1 MNKKLIIT
9 LIKTVLPLFLGAYLI
24 WHSFTSMSSKDENQF
39 YKAIN
44 DANYLYI
51 VLGLLISVVAFF
63 SRAYRWKYALEPL
76 GYKTKFWHRY
86 HAIMIGYLINLTIPR
101 AGEASRAA
109 MLYRSDEV
117 PFSTSFGTIIAER
130 AVDFVIL
137 ASLGAFTAYIGY
149 NDFFA
154 IIHQIKNYDFAGAT
168 SKSNNFPW
176 QFVVKI
182 TIGILG
188 LVILYLFVKKEGFRL
203 KIINFIKDV
212 FAGLFSIFKL
222 ESPIAYI
229 GHTVLIWI
237 AYLLMFALPFF
248 ALKETQYFPLSG
260 IFLGF
265 IAGSIGI
272 VLTNG
277 GIGTYPVLVGLVVA
291 FYIEKDFPEQALG
304 IGTAL
309 GWIIWLSQ
317 TILMILLGLLS
328 LVLIPKNFSDENDK
342 NSTYSKE
349 TSNNI

>member
-1 MNKKLIIT
+1 MSKKLVIT
-9 LIKTVLPLFLGAYLI
+9 LVKTVLPLFLGSYLI
-24 WHSFTSMSSKDENQF
+24 WHSFTSMSPKDEIQF
-39 YKAIN
+39 YKAIRE
-44 DANYLYI
+44 ANYFWI
-51 VLGLLISVVAFF
+51 ILGLLISTLAFF
-63 SRAYRWKYALEPL
+63 SRAYRWKFALEPL

-137 ASLGAFTAYIGY
+137 ASLGAFTAYIAY
-149 NDFFA
+149 DDFFA
-154 IIHQIKNYDFAGAT
+154 IIDQIKNYDFGGKP
-168 SKSNNFPW
+168 SKGEGFPW
-176 QFVVKI
+176 KTIISALLVV
-182 TIGILG
+182 GG
-188 LVILYLFVKKEGFRL
+188 VFALYLFLKKQALRL
-203 KIINFIKDV
+203 KIIGFVKDV

-222 ESPIAYI
+222 QSPIAYI
-229 GHTVLIWI
+229 GHTVIIWVS
-237 AYLLMFALPFF
+237 YLLMFALPFF
-248 ALKETQYFPLSG
+248 ALEQTNNFPLSG

-291 FYIEKDFPEQALG
+291 FYIGKDYPEQALG

-317 TILMILLGLLS
+317 TILMIILGLIS
-328 LVLIPKNFSDENDK
+328 LVLIPKNFTEDGK
-342 NSTYSKE
+342 NSIPSIE
-349 TSNNI
+349 NNDNI